1 MRVRFPLPAQFI
13 LDFSFRMCYD
23 INNGTGEVP
32 FFCFENRN
40 KLKNSQNSVEKG
52 KNKKKKTV
60 SKKNLKR
67 VSTPED
73 FFFGFLTAVS
83 LVFALLCFRSV
94 AAIPVSSPPQ
104 AEGKSDSK
112 LQRDIKKLVK
122 GYPIAEMAPYIAG
135 KDKKTAAFLIAI
147 AKKESNWGIH
157 SPKKRGKTCYNYW
170 GYRGPEN
177 PTVSGYSC
185 FSSPRQAVN
194 VVGKR
199 IKNLVAQKVD
209 TPREM
214 VMWKCGDACT
224 RSGARGEAKWVRD
237 VEFYYKKVL

>member
-1 MRVRFPLPAQFI
+1 MAR
-13 LDFSFRMCYD
+13 
-23 INNGTGEVP
+23 
-32 FFCFENRN
+32 
-40 KLKNSQNSVEKG
+40 KLVCKKIG
-52 KNKKKKTV
+52 KIKRKIIKKSSRKKII
-60 SKKNLKR
+60 KR

-73 FFFGFLTAVS
+73 FFFGFLVSLS
-83 LVFALLCFRSV
+83 LVFALLCFLSV
-94 AAIPVSSPPQ
+94 AAIPVSSPQ
-104 AEGKSDSK
+104 MAGAKNSAAKEK
-112 LQRDIKKLVK
+112 RIKKLVK
-122 GYPIAEMAPYIAG
+122 GYPIEKMAPYIAG
-135 KDKKTAAFLIAI
+135 KDKKTAAFLVAI
-147 AKKESNWGIH
+147 AKKESNWGVY

-177 PTVSGYSC
+177 TTASGYSC

-237 VEFYYKKVL
+237 VGLYYKKMYN